1 MIVGELDRNY
11 CQIRDMYDKLTRE
24 EKEDQTLQD
33 RLTALERSTD
43 TSIFDY
49 VRSVIDERN
58 ALINAYEKNLKN

>member
-1 MIVGELDRNY
+1 MIVGELERNY
-11 CQIRDMYDKLTRE
+11 SQIKDMYDKLIRE

-33 RLTALERSTD
+33 KLQALERSTD

-58 ALINAYEKNLKN
+58 ALIN